1 MEAAAAEAAA
11 AEKAKEEEEA
21 ATEAAAAEAAAALAK
36 AKAAAEAKAKAA
48 ATSCAKKWRHL
59 AKENR
64 LRKNAEKFSKEIQ
77 LKRMIGKFLS
87 VSANEDGW

>member
-21 ATEAAAAEAAAALAK
+21 AAEAAAAVAK

-77 LKRMIGKFLS
+77 LKRMIGRFLS

>member
-21 ATEAAAAEAAAALAK
+21 AAEAAAAVAK

-59 AKENR
+59 VNEKR

-77 LKRMIGKFLS
+77 LKRMIGRFLS